1 MNENP
6 ALYAIAKKI
15 THEAG
20 LPYTDPRT
28 GETTEPETP
37 HRVSRVINRD
47 YVRRWALEYCREH
60 TLPSR
65 KKFVRVSD
73 QFLNMIEAATK
84 SAIIHRIESHSP
96 KGKTLQ

>member
-1 MNENP
+1 MNNTDTDTTLMMET
-6 ALYAIAKKI
+6 I
-15 THEAG
+15 TA
-20 LPYTDPRT
+20 
-28 GETTEPETP
+28 EPETP

-47 YVRRWALEYCREH
+47 YVRRWALEYCRDH
-60 TLPSR
+60 AMPTKRR
-65 KKFVRVSD
+65 KVRVSE